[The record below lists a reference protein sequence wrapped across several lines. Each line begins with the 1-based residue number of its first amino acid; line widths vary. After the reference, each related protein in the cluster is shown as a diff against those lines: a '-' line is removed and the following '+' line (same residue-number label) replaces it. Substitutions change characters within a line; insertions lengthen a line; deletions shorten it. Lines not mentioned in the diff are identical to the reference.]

1 MEENEK
7 EQQSENI
14 TEEKTEEKTEAEQ
27 TESEAE
33 DKKSEKKSKKNKND
47 EELKKLRDDYAALN
61 DKYMRILAEYDN
73 YRKRTQKDLDSRVSN
88 TKVDILSKILPV
100 VDNFERA
107 AGSESADFDSYK
119 KGIEMTVNQFL
130 EILKNIGV
138 EEFGAAGD
146 TFDPNIHNGVMH
158 IDDDS
163 FGENEITDVFMKG
176 YKLGDRIIRPA
187 TVKVA
192 N

>member
-1 MEENEK
+1 MAKEK
-7 EQQSENI
+7 EQDINTKEVKDKK
-14 TEEKTEEKTEAEQ
+14 EEAPKKTE
-27 TESEAE
+27 
-33 DKKSEKKSKKNKND
+33 KSEKKSKKEDKTA
-47 EELKKLRDDYAALN
+47 EELKKLQDDYAALN
-61 DKYMRILAEYDN
+61 DKYMRVLAEYDN
-73 YRKRTQKDLDSRVSN
+73 FRKRTQKDIESRTSY

-107 AGSESADFDSYK
+107 ASADNSNPDSYK
-119 KGIEMTVNQFL
+119 KGVEMIVGQFL
-130 EILKNIGV
+130 EILKNLGV
-138 EEFGAAGD
+138 EEFGAPGD

-158 IDDDS
+158 IDDEN

-176 YKLGDRIIRPA
+176 YKVGDKIIRPA